1 MDEKILSYI
10 KKYAISFAI
19 LGISTWFILALRE
32 FSASDAAAVKY
43 LNLADSFTIPA
54 VIILMVGVLVW
65 ISTTGSFDMFS
76 YGLSRAK
83 ESFVPSVRYKDEK
96 FYDYK
101 MRKEKKRIKGYSFL
115 FVSGGIYMIPAI
127 IFNILYYVSL

>member
-1 MDEKILSYI
+1 MFEKIVPYI
-10 KKYAISFAI
+10 KKYVASFGI
-19 LGISTWFILALRE
+19 LGAATCLILLLRE
-32 FSASDAAAVKY
+32 FSSADPAATKY
-43 LNLADSFTIPA
+43 LNLADAFTIPG
-54 VIILMVGVLVW
+54 VIILMVGVLIWV
-65 ISTTGSFDMFS
+65 STLGNFDMLT

-83 ESFVPSVRYKDEK
+83 NTFIPSPKAKDER

-115 FVSGGIYMIPAI
+115 FVSGGVYMIPAI

>member
-10 KKYAISFAI
+10 KKYAISFTI

-32 FSASDAAAVKY
+32 FSSSDAAAVKY